1 MSRRMET
8 MAINLRVCSILLLF
22 LTICGAEETTITV
35 NTTLGRIKGLQMETR
50 LGTKFW
56 SFRGIRYAQPPVGEL
71 RFQNPQTVKSWEP
84 AIFNATF
91 DGPMCP
97 QITENRKYMLSEDC
111 LRLNIYT
118 NNLNSPRGLMK
129 PVVVY
134 LHPGGF
140 YLFSAISLDAGPQ
153 NFLDRD
159 IVLVTLNYRL
169 GSLGFLATGT
179 EDAPGNMGLKDQ
191 VMALRWIREHIS
203 PFGGDPHSVTL
214 WGYSAGGMSVGLHMM
229 SPMSEG
235 LFHRVILQS
244 GSPVAQY
251 RYESNQLDLAQKQAK
266 LLKCPIR
273 PIRDMIECLKTKPMM
288 DFVDS
293 TMGMFE
299 FEMNPGLNW
308 MPVVELQGCQE
319 KFLIEDPYKSLL
331 KGNIHRVPVITGVT
345 EYEFYYG
352 AYDSLRNETE
362 RKRFNE
368 NFAKYA
374 PIYFFYERDT
384 LKSQRISEEIRSFYF
399 QNTTLEFPQSLK
411 RFGEM
416 YADVVGFQNHRFLN
430 MVAKHVPVYSYFF
443 TYKGRYSTFRNPET
457 NQTHGAMHLDELW
470 YLLYLP
476 EVTPLFGRGDPENET
491 VERLTRM
498 WYEFAKKSDP
508 NQPMDEYLKNIKWPL
523 YNDRKKQYLQIGY
536 ELDVR
541 QNGIFLERMQLWDR
555 LFPLEDMVNKNL

>member
-1 MSRRMET
+1 MVIIPGICSFALLIF
-8 MAINLRVCSILLLF
+8 MAISR
-22 LTICGAEETTITV
+22 AEEANIVVT
-35 NTTLGRIKGLQMETR
+35 TTLGPIRGLQMETR
-50 LGTKFW
+50 LGNKLW
-56 SFRGIRYAQPPVGEL
+56 SFRGIRYAQSPEGDL
-71 RFQNPQTVKSWEP
+71 RFQNPRPVRAWKP
-84 AIFNATF
+84 AIFDATTE
-91 DGPMCP
+91 GPMCP
-97 QITENRKYMLSEDC
+97 QITENRRVLLSEDC
-111 LRLNIYT
+111 LRLNVFT
-118 NNLNSPRGLMK
+118 RNVDAAKGLK

-191 VMALRWIREHIS
+191 VMALHWVQQHIAK
-203 PFGGDPHSVTL
+203 FGGDPNSVTL
-214 WGYSAGGMSVGLHMM
+214 WGYSAGAMSVGLHMM
-229 SPMSEG
+229 SPMSKG
-235 LFHRVILQS
+235 LFHRAITQS

-251 RYESNQLDLAQKQAK
+251 RYNSNQMHLAQRQAR
-266 LLKCPIR
+266 LLSCPVE
-273 PIRDMIECLKTKPMM
+273 PVRDMVKCLRTKPML

-293 TMGMFE
+293 TFDMFE
-299 FEMNPGLNW
+299 FDMNPGLNW
-308 MPVVELQGCQE
+308 MPVVELHGCQE
-319 KFLIEDPYKSLL
+319 RFLVEDPYKSLL
-331 KGNIHRVPVITGVT
+331 RGNIQKMPLITGIT

-352 AYDSLRNETE
+352 AYDTLRNATE
-362 RKRFNE
+362 RQRFNE
-368 NFAKYA
+368 NFAKFA

-384 LKSQRISEEIRSFYF
+384 PRSQRISEEIRSFYF
-399 QNTTLEFPQSLK
+399 QNTTLEFPQSLQ

-430 MVAKHVPVYSYFF
+430 MASKHMPVYSYQF

-476 EVTPLFGRGDPENET
+476 EVTPLFTQNDPENDT
-491 VERLTRM
+491 IERLTRM

-508 NQPMDEYLKNIKWPL
+508 NQPMDEYLKNLKWPL
-523 YNDRKKQYLQIGY
+523 YNDRKKPYLQIGN
-536 ELDVR
+536 ELTVK
-541 QNGIFLERMQLWDR
+541 QNGIFLERMKLWDR
-555 LFPLEDMVNKNL
+555 LFPIEDMINRNL